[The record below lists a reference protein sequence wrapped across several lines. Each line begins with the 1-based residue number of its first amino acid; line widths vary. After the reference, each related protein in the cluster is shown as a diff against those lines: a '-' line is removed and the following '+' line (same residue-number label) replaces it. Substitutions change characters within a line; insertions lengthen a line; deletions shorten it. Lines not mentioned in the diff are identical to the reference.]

1 MRGRIACVGIAAL
14 MVGLTGAASTD
25 NAARVYDA
33 MNIKAG
39 QVLAGSVLL
48 ARVVP
53 GESKQ
58 LVAAVTYM
66 TGKKDTANA
75 VNVRLEI
82 FATAGETL
90 TSIYAR
96 DFGEENGGYVGRGEL
111 EIVDLDGDGVNEII
125 VTYDNYRDTLIK
137 ERRGEVLFHGAGGFE
152 KVWDGSVK
160 YDATRAAR
168 SVPAERRDRYKR
180 EVDVV
185 ETLRTKGDA
194 LVMKKT
200 MIAVAGERL
209 AEPKVILE
217 SYPLGAETR

>member
-1 MRGRIACVGIAAL
+1 MRGRITLACVTARVA
-14 MVGLTGAASTD
+14 GLWGAVRADT
-25 NAARVYDA
+25 ATRVYDA
-33 MNIKAG
+33 MKLKSG
-39 QVLAGSVLL
+39 QVLSGSVLL

-58 LVAAVTYM
+58 VVAAVTYM
-66 TGKKDTANA
+66 TGKKDKADA
-75 VNVRLEI
+75 VNVRLEV
-82 FATAGETL
+82 FATSGGTL
-90 TSIYAR
+90 TNIYSR
-96 DFGEENGGYVGRGEL
+96 DLGSENGGYVGRGDL
-111 EIVDLDGDGVNEII
+111 EIVDLNGDGVSEIV
-125 VTYDNYRDTLIK
+125 VTYDNYRDTLIQ
-137 ERRGEVLFHGAGGFE
+137 ERRGEVLLYGANGFE
-152 KVWDGSVK
+152 RVWDGPMK

-209 AEPKVILE
+209 EQPKVVLE
-217 SYPLGAETR
+217 SYPLGGETN